1 MRSAGLIASLPCY
14 DEPDIARWRATIFGV
29 GEPRL
34 YPLAP
39 RLRTA
44 TEGILA
50 GVQIRRLRSDV
61 VTLPGPRGRL
71 HAPEA
76 MIETEAMIIAGLR
89 DAGWQAERRPFK
101 LHNVRGNLDHGTYRR
116 VVYPELHGVNIVTVK
131 HGETLDEAIVVAA
144 HYDTV
149 RDSPGADDNG
159 SGIAALLELARVLA
173 PYRFRRSVVLAALD
187 MEEIGLIGARA
198 LLPRLNREQPIRGAL
213 VFESIAYTSKLS
225 GSQSVPPGMAVLYR
239 GQMAR
244 LRQRGVA
251 GDFTAT
257 IYNGPAVTLARCIG
271 EGLSHIAGVE
281 SSLLLRDP
289 NDIPILGRLLGRLVP
304 SVRNFSRS
312 DHVLFWRAGIPA
324 VLITDTADFR
334 NPHYHRASDTS
345 DTLDFDR
352 LGAVVGATALTLART
367 AGLVGSGSP

>member
-1 MRSAGLIASLPCY
+1 VDL
-14 DEPDIARWRATIFGV
+14 ARWRGTIFGV

-39 RLRTA
+39 RLRSA
-44 TEGILA
+44 TDGILA
-50 GVQIRRLRSDV
+50 DVQIRRLRSDV
-61 VTLPGPRGRL
+61 VSLPGPRGRL

-76 MIETEAMIIAGLR
+76 MVETETMIVAGLR
-89 DAGWQAERRPFK
+89 DAGWQAERRPYT
-101 LHNVRGNLDHGTYRR
+101 LHHVPGNLDHGTYRR
-116 VVYPELHGVNIVTVK
+116 VVYPELGGVNIVAVK
-131 HGETLDEAIVVAA
+131 RGETLDEAIVVAA

-149 RDSPGADDNG
+149 PGSPGADDNG
-159 SGIAALLELARVLA
+159 SGVAALLELARVLA

-198 LLPRLNREQPIRGAL
+198 LLPQLHREQTIKGAV

-244 LRQRGVA
+244 LQGRGVA

-271 EGLSHIAGVE
+271 EGLSHIAGEE

-289 NDIPILGRLLGRLVP
+289 NDIPVLGPILGRLVP

-324 VLITDTADFR
+324 VLLTDTADFR
-334 NPHYHRASDTS
+334 NPHYHRASDTP
-345 DTLDFDR
+345 DTLDYER